1 MVDYLHSIFLR
12 FPNAPS
18 PPVMFL
24 KTDMNSGINFLAIGP
39 AGCLVDQQYG
49 SVWAWSGNANP
60 SPNPLGRWAPT
71 AKSLLI
77 ETLDDGSASFTNL
90 MYWLDWGEFPKTT
103 IFDRWKEHLSDRQN
117 EKAWKW
123 TIVGGFAFG
132 VPASLCKALDHFV
145 YHSCTV
151 PMGNEDIHTN
161 PKFGFFKAGMHIFS
175 H

>member
-1 MVDYLHSIFLR
+1 MVGYLHSIFLR
-12 FPNAPS
+12 HPWCFWKNI
-18 PPVMFL
+18 
-24 KTDMNSGINFLAIGP
+24 NSGINFLAFGP
-39 AGCLVDQQYG
+39 AGFLNDQQYG

-60 SPNPLGRWAPT
+60 SPNPLGPQLNPLGRWAPT

-77 ETLDDGSASFTNL
+77 ETLDDALASFTNL

-103 IFDRWKEHLSDRQN
+103 IFERWKEHLSDRQN
-117 EKAWKW
+117 EKW

-145 YHSCTV
+145 YHSCTI
-151 PMGNEDIHTN
+151 PIGNEDIHRN